1 MLLDHIADLLEG
13 SAVHSPI
20 HGISVSP
27 PGTGPDGRII
37 KKDIDSFVPTKAAPV
52 SSIWIFKFWLQ
63 FCLQTT
69 LSSLLD
75 PCIQ

>member
-1 MLLDHIADLLEG
+1 MLPDHSADLLEE
-13 SAVHSPI
+13 SVVHSPV
-20 HGISVSP
+20 HDISLFP

-37 KKDIDSFVPTKAAPV
+37 KRDIDSFVPTKAAPV
-52 SSIWIFKFWLQ
+52 SSIWLLKFWLQ
-63 FCLQTT
+63 FCLQSA